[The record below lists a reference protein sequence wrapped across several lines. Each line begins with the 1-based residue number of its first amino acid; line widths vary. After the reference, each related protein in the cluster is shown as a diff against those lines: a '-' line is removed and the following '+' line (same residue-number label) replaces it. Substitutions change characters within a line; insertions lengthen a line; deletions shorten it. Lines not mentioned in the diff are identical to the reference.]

1 IKPHDMRHHKKNRVF
16 GRERGQYHALLKT
29 LGHSLVSRGH
39 IITTEAKAK
48 ELRPFVEKLV
58 TLAKK
63 ETLLARRLLI
73 SRIGGQ
79 AAKKLSNEIAKK
91 YATRAGGY
99 TRITK
104 LGRRLKDAAKMAHI
118 EFV

>member
-1 IKPHDMRHHKKNRVF
+1 MRHHKKNRVF

-29 LGHSLVSRGH
+29 LGHSLVTRGK
-39 IITTEAKAK
+39 IMTTEAKAR

-63 ETLLARRLLI
+63 ETVTARRLLVG
-73 SRIGGQ
+73 RIGAP
-79 AAKKLSNEIAKK
+79 AAKKLTGEFAKK
-91 YATRAGGY
+91 YKDRAGGY